1 MANAS
6 ARSPTAPTANVIG
19 HPARAASA
27 TSTPPA
33 KTSAARYAETRTPF
47 ATPSSPGTSSSIVYA
62 SIATSCVAAAMV
74 NAKRAT
80 TSGAATGAAG
90 SAATAPPPGLR
101 NTRPGGLKTPLPVR
115 PGCLLNDRL
124 GGRRHGPDDLQRL
137 AHRRAARAVGAVA
150 HAGAPAAR
158 AEAREGRGG
167 RRRVAL
173 QRRRRAGAARPG
185 HGDAR
190 AAAR

>member
-1 MANAS
+1 MASAS
-6 ARSPTAPTANVIG
+6 ARRPTAPTANVIG

-90 SAATAPPPGLR
+90 SAATASSAAAITISAPR
-101 NTRPGGLKTPLPVR
+101 IH
-115 PGCLLNDRL
+115 C
-124 GGRRHGPDDLQRL
+124 RRSPTWSTSGDQSTF
-137 AHRRAARAVGAVA
+137 AHQGV
-150 HAGAPAAR
+150 
-158 AEAREGRGG
+158 
-167 RRRVAL
+167 RRRLNAPIAASDTPC
-173 QRRRRAGAARPG
+173 RRK
-185 HGDAR
+185 
-190 AAAR
+190 